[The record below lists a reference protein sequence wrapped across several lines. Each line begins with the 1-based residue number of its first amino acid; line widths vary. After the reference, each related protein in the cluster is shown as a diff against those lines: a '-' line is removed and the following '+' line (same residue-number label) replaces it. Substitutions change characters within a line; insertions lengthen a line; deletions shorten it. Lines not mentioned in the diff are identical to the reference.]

1 MTQERD
7 ADGAAGDTEL
17 IGNYFVANYPPFS
30 CWRADHVPRLHARLA
45 AAPAPAVPLGLY
57 VHIPFC
63 RKRCDF
69 CFFRVYTDRD
79 ARAVRRYLD
88 AVIAE
93 LALLA
98 PCALLHGRAPRFV
111 YFGGGT
117 PSYLSVDQLEYLFA
131 GLQRLLSWRAVE
143 EVTFECEPGTLQAS
157 KLSALRRL
165 GVTRLSLGVE
175 SFAAEVLARN
185 NRAHRVPEI
194 DAAYAAARAEGFPQI
209 NVDLIAGMV
218 GETDASWSAG
228 VARALALAPDSITIY
243 QMEVPHNTTL
253 ARRLRHGDDATA
265 SAIPD
270 WPCKRRWVADAF
282 AAFAAAGY
290 TIGSA
295 YTASRG
301 ADVAFLYRDCL
312 WHGADLLG
320 LGVASFSHLGG
331 VHAQNQHDFEPY
343 VQAIERGE
351 LPVLRALALTEEER
365 LRREFVLQ
373 LKLGAVQP
381 ARFLAKFGVDV
392 RQLLRAPLDRLAA
405 AGYLTD
411 TATSIALTRPGLLR
425 VDRLLPE
432 FFLPDHRGVR
442 YA

>member
-1 MTQERD
+1 MTKEHD
-7 ADGAAGDTEL
+7 APGADDNEL

-30 CWRADHVPRLHARLA
+30 CWRPDHVPRLHARLA
-45 AAPAPAVPLGLY
+45 GAPAADVPLGLY

-79 ARAVRRYLD
+79 ARGVRRYLD
-88 AVIAE
+88 AVIGE
-93 LALLA
+93 LAMYA
-98 PCALLHGRAPRFV
+98 PRALLHGRTPRFV

-117 PSYLSVDQLEYLFA
+117 PSYLSIDQLEYLFA
-131 GLQRLLSWRAVE
+131 GLQRHLSWGAVE
-143 EVTFECEPGTLQAS
+143 EVTFECEPGTLQAN

-175 SFAAEVLARN
+175 SFAADVLAQN

-194 DAAYAAARAEGFPQI
+194 DAAYASARAEGFPQI
-209 NVDLIAGMV
+209 NIDLIAGMV

-228 VARALALAPDSITIY
+228 VVRAQALAPDSITIY
-243 QMEVPHNTTL
+243 QMELPHNTTL
-253 ARRLRHGDDATA
+253 ARRLRQGGAA
-265 SAIPD
+265 ARAIPD
-270 WPCKRRWVADAF
+270 WPCKRRWMADAF
-282 AAFAAAGY
+282 TALAADGY

-301 ADVAFLYRDCL
+301 ADVRFLYRDCL
-312 WHGADLLG
+312 WHGADLLA

-331 VHAQNQHDFEPY
+331 VHAQNQHDYEPY
-343 VQAIERGE
+343 VQAIESGE
-351 LPVLRALALTEEER
+351 LPVLRALALSNDEL

-373 LKLGAVQP
+373 LKLGTVQP
-381 ARFLAKFGVDV
+381 ARFVAKFGVDL

-411 TATSIALTRPGLLR
+411 TAAGIALTRPGLLR

-432 FFLPDHRGVR
+432 FFLPEHRGVR